1 MAEVGAQIVSGESVS
16 VLIARKVQKG
26 FEEQFWALEKE
37 LFDEVEKI
45 PGFLTVN
52 HFPTTAGEDNE
63 YVSVLQFDGIEALL
77 RWERSEA
84 RNRILED
91 IQEMLEY
98 EPRRKS
104 ITGLEGMFMS
114 ATQAGP
120 PRWKMSLVLS
130 VVIFLMIILLRPLV
144 NQVLPGVPS
153 MLQMFVTISVQ
164 VPLLTYLVMPQ
175 LTKALSSWLYKK

>member
-1 MAEVGAQIVSGESVS
+1 MAEVGAKIVSGESVS
-16 VLIARKVQKG
+16 VLIARKVKKG
-26 FEEQFWALEKE
+26 FEERFWALEKE

-84 RNRILED
+84 RNRILEE
-91 IQEMLEY
+91 IQEALEY

-104 ITGLEGMFMS
+104 ITGLEGMFSS

-120 PRWKMSLVLS
+120 PRWKMSVVLS
-130 VVIFLMIILLRPLV
+130 VMIFLMIVILRPLV
-144 NQVLPGVPS
+144 NQVLPDAPS
-153 MLQMFVTISVQ
+153 LLQMFVTISVQ